1 MLVEFKVNNFKSIK
15 DTIKFSM
22 LTASKDEG
30 NSFEV
35 NESRNYTLLRSA
47 IIYGAN
53 ASGKSNLLK
62 AMAFM
67 SRFVLNRYKII
78 QSTDKLPHNPYRL
91 SDETENASSTFEVVF
106 FIDETKYRY
115 GFELD
120 NEVVYSEWL
129 FADEKG
135 KEAKLFFRDAEESDY
150 VNPNKFKE
158 GYDFFNKKDE
168 KIKIA
173 KNQLFIWKCDQ
184 NDGEISKAILKW
196 FNNFNMI
203 DGMDHKG
210 YINFTMKKMENSEFK
225 KQIIKLVKTADIGIN
240 DIQIEEEDI
249 SSEMISKLPI
259 PDDIKNELLNE
270 KGLKSIS
277 LNTIHSKFNKENEAI
292 GNVLFELDEDESE
305 GTKKF
310 FAMSAPIL
318 DTLENGKILIIDELD
333 ASLHPM
339 LTQHLIEL
347 FHNKKINKH
356 NAQLIFATHDT
367 NLLKPEL
374 FRRDQIWLTEKDKY
388 GATTI
393 FSLAQF
399 KNVRKQ
405 EDFEKQYIQGK
416 YGAIPYLGKFEF

>member
-1 MLVEFKVNNFKSIK
+1 MLVEFKVNNFRSIK
-15 DTIKFSM
+15 DTATFSM
-22 LTASKDEG
+22 LISSKDEE
-30 NSFEV
+30 NCFEV
-35 NESRNYTLLRSA
+35 RDYNLLKSA

-67 SRFVLNRYKII
+67 GRLVLNRYKIM
-78 QSTDKLPHNPYRL
+78 QSTDLLPHDPYRL
-91 SDETENASSTFEVVF
+91 SVETENESSTFEIVF
-106 FIDETKYRY
+106 FIDKIKYRY
-115 GFELD
+115 GFEVD
-120 NEVVYSEWL
+120 TEVVYSEWL
-129 FADEKG
+129 YADEKG
-135 KEAKLFFRDAEESDY
+135 KEAKLFFRDVEESNY

-158 GYDFFNKKDE
+158 GYDFFNKKEE

-184 NDGEISKAILKW
+184 ADGEISKAILGW
-196 FNNFNMI
+196 FNQFNMI
-203 DGMDHKG
+203 DGMEHDG
-210 YINFTMKKMENSEFK
+210 YINFTMKKMEDEAFRK
-225 KQIIKLVKTADIGIN
+225 KIVELVKTADIGIN

-249 SSEMISKLPI
+249 SLESIAKLAL
-259 PDDIKNELLNE
+259 PDDIKAKIINE
-270 KGLKSIS
+270 KGWKSVS
-277 LNTIHSKFNKENEAI
+277 LNTIHQKFDKDGQLI
-292 GNVLFELDEDESE
+292 GNVVFELNEDESK

-318 DTLENGKILIIDELD
+318 DTLKNGKILVIDELD
-333 ASLHPM
+333 ASLHPI
-339 LTQHLIEL
+339 LTQYLIKL
-347 FHNKKINKH
+347 FHDESINIH
-356 NAQLIFATHDT
+356 NAQLVFATHDT

-393 FSLAQF
+393 YSLAQF

>member
-1 MLVEFKVNNFKSIK
+1 MLLQFRVNNFRSIK
-15 DTIKFSM
+15 DTATFSM
-22 LTASKDEG
+22 LTSSKDEG
-30 NSFEV
+30 NCFEKRDY
-35 NESRNYTLLRSA
+35 SLLRSS

-67 SRFVLNRYKII
+67 SQLVLNRYKIM
-78 QSTDKLPHNPYRL
+78 QSTDKLPHDPYRL
-91 SDETENASSTFEVVF
+91 SMETEKESSTFEIVF
-106 FIDETKYRY
+106 FVGETKYRY
-115 GFELD
+115 GLEVD
-120 NEVVYSEWL
+120 REVVYSEWL
-129 FADEKG
+129 YADEKG
-135 KEAKLFFRDAEESDY
+135 KEAKLFYRDSEELDY

-158 GYDFFNKKDE
+158 GYDFFNKKEE

-184 NDGEISKAILKW
+184 SDGEISKAILGW
-196 FNNFNMI
+196 FNQFNMI
-203 DGMDHKG
+203 DGMEHDG
-210 YINFTMKKMENSEFK
+210 YINFTMKKMEDEVFRK
-225 KQIIKLVKTADIGIN
+225 RIVELVKTADIGIN

-249 SSEMISKLPI
+249 SLESIAKFAL
-259 PDDIKNELLNE
+259 PDDLKTKIINE
-270 KGLKSIS
+270 KGWKSVL
-277 LNTIHSKFNKENEAI
+277 LNTMHQKFDGAGQSV
-292 GNVLFELDEDESE
+292 GNVVFELNEDESK

-318 DTLENGKILIIDELD
+318 DTLQNGKILIIDELD
-333 ASLHPM
+333 ASLHPI
-339 LTQHLIEL
+339 LTQHLIKL
-347 FHNKKINKH
+347 FHDKDINKK

-374 FRRDQIWLTEKDKY
+374 FRRDQIWLTEKDHY

-393 FSLAQF
+393 YSLAQF

-416 YGAIPYLGKFEF
+416 YGAIPYLGTFEI

>member
-1 MLVEFKVNNFKSIK
+1 MLVEFKVNNFRSIK
-15 DTIKFSM
+15 ETTTFSM
-22 LTASKDEG
+22 LTSSKDEG
-30 NSFEV
+30 NCFEA
-35 NESRNYTLLRSA
+35 RNYHLLQSA
-47 IIYGAN
+47 IVYGAN
-53 ASGKSNLLK
+53 ASGKSNLLR

-67 SRFVLNRYKII
+67 GRFVLNRYKIL
-78 QSTDKLPHNPYRL
+78 QSTDKLPHNPYLL
-91 SDETENASSTFEVVF
+91 SDATENASSTFEIVF
-106 FIDETKYRY
+106 FIDEIKYRY

-120 NEVVYSEWL
+120 NETVYSEWL
-129 FADEKG
+129 YADEKG
-135 KEAKLFFRDAEESDY
+135 KEAKLFVRESEEPDY

-168 KIKIA
+168 KIKIT

-184 NDGEISKAILKW
+184 SDGEISKAILKW

-203 DGMDHKG
+203 DGMNHKG

-225 KQIIKLVKTADIGIN
+225 KQIIELVKTADIGIN

-277 LNTIHSKFNKENEAI
+277 LNTIHSKFNKDGTHI
-292 GNVLFELDEDESE
+292 GNVVFELDEDESK

-318 DTLENGKILIIDELD
+318 DTLKEGKILIIDELD
-333 ASLHPM
+333 ASLHPI
-339 LTQHLIEL
+339 LTQHLIKL
-347 FHNKKINKH
+347 FHNETVNTK

-367 NLLKPEL
+367 NLLKPEI
-374 FRRDQIWLTEKDKY
+374 FRRDQIWLTEKDNY

-399 KNVRKQ
+399 KNVRKN